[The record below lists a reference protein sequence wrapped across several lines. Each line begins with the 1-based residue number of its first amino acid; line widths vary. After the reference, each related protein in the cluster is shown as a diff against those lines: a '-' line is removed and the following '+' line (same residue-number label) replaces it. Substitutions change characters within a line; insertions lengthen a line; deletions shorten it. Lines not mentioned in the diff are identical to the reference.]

1 MQLSI
6 LLGTSRGGFLGL
18 SRIAQACAWAAPN
31 IEVIV
36 RDVSTDVQKRDLLGQ
51 LQGDRCN
58 IVLAEP
64 CDARTNAAEMLRL
77 AKGDFVFLLGD
88 DNFCFDHAID
98 ELPALIERHHGD
110 PAVVGVTGG
119 YLLEAT
125 QGSSIVGYTNAE
137 SDDVTARV
145 AGYLSF
151 GGPNILHHAPLRR
164 ETVQRVLDFV
174 DTLPFVLPFHDRI
187 GCLLYLLNGKFVR
200 LKRLLCLYD
209 AKVWEQ
215 DDAVQRR
222 DVECYRDA
230 GFDPAINLLHWY
242 LCGFEGAVLVRNT
255 DEFLDLPM
263 AQRQAIAD
271 RWFSVMFT
279 RFKGQARLTFDSP
292 FAAEAQEICAKL
304 QASTG
309 QLPFEGMLA
318 GICTLIALFSPD
330 GAQRYLEFWSAMIK
344 RGQAAPPARDITAER
359 RAG

>member
-1 MQLSI
+1 MKLSI
-6 LLGTSRGGFLGL
+6 LLGTNRDGL
-18 SRIAQACAWAAPN
+18 LACARIAQACSWASSD

-36 RDVSTDVQKRDLLGQ
+36 RDVSSDARKRDFLAQ
-51 LQGDRCN
+51 LRSEYCQV
-58 IVLAEP
+58 VLAEP
-64 CDARTNAAEMLRL
+64 CDPPANAAEMLRL
-77 AKGDFVFLLGD
+77 AKGDFIFLLTED
-88 DNFCFDHAID
+88 DFCFDHAID
-98 ELPALIERHHGD
+98 ELPALIGQHGRD
-110 PAVVGVTGG
+110 RAVVGVTGG
-119 YLLEAT
+119 YLIESG

-164 ETVQRVLDFV
+164 ETVQRVFEFM
-174 DTLPFVLPFHDRI
+174 DTLPFSLPFHDRV

-209 AKVWEQ
+209 AKAWEQ
-215 DDAVQRR
+215 GDAVQRR
-222 DVECYRDA
+222 EIERYRDA
-230 GFDPAINLLHWY
+230 GFDPAINMLHWY

-255 DEFLDLPM
+255 DEFLDSPL

-279 RFKGQARLTFDSP
+279 RFKGQSRLTFDSP
-292 FAAEAQEICAKL
+292 FTGEAQKICAKL

-309 QLPFEGMLA
+309 QLSFEGMLT
-318 GICTLIALFSPD
+318 GICALIALFSPD
-330 GAQRYLEFWSAMIK
+330 GAQRYFDFWKAAID
-344 RGQAAPPARDITAER
+344 RGQTASASAEAIAER